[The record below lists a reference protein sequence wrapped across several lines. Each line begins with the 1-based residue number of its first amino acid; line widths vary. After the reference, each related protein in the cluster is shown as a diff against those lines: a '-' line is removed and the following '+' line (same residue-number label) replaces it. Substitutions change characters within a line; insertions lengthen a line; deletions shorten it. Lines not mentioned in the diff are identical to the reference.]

1 MRRHSS
7 RQWPWS
13 GCTCPDPL
21 AEKVVVALRRI
32 YEILDHQENG
42 EGGSIIAEYPPLPGS
57 ISQRRTREALAN
69 MCNAISRILKVRE
82 Q

>member
-1 MRRHSS
+1 
-7 RQWPWS
+7 
-13 GCTCPDPL
+13 
-21 AEKVVVALRRI
+21 VALRRI